1 MKKAIVTGAYGA
13 IGLAVTEGLARSGMQ
28 VFMAGRDPHRLETA
42 ARVLNQR
49 LKEELVVPVV
59 LDLGSRLSI
68 AGFAEH
74 WQGELHLL
82 INNAVT
88 APRVR
93 TMTPEGME
101 MQFAVNVMGYW
112 RMMTCLHPMMPAG
125 SRIVNVASYWAGGLD
140 LSDPEFV
147 RRKYNNDAAYR
158 QSKQADRMLT
168 AAFAS
173 LLQPA
178 GITVNAC
185 HPGDVNSK
193 VSNDLGFGGF
203 ESPEQGAET
212 PLWLALSPE
221 VDHVS
226 GKYFEQ
232 KQEKGCPFMQ
242 DREAVEALNRLCAA
256 FDKYRE

>member
-1 MKKAIVTGAYGA
+1 MKRAIVTGAYGA

-28 VFMAGRDPHRLETA
+28 VCMAGRDPRRLETA
-42 ARVLNQR
+42 ARMLNQR

-59 LDLGSRLSI
+59 VDLGSRLSM
-68 AGFAEH
+68 AGFAKQ
-74 WQGELHLL
+74 WQGGLHLL

-112 RMMTCLHPMMPAG
+112 RMMTRLHPMMPAG
-125 SRIVNVASYWAGGLD
+125 SRIVNVSSYWAGGLD

-158 QSKQADRMLT
+158 QSKQADRMMT

-173 LLQPA
+173 LLQPRS
-178 GITVNAC
+178 ITVNAC

-221 VDHVS
+221 LDHVS

-232 KQEKGCPFMQ
+232 KQEKYCPFMQ
-242 DREAVEALNRLCAA
+242 DKEAVEALNRLCIE
-256 FDKYRE
+256 FDR